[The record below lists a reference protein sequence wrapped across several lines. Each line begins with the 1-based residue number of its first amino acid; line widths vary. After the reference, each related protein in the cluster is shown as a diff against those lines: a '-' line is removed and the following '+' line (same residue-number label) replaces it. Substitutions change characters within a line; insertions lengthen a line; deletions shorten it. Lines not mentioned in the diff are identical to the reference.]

1 MDARGFPR
9 EHPLQILQRGSSYG
23 AAEVLGLSYP
33 QQRKVSPYLLLLP
46 AFLAIAGVIAY
57 PIFRAVVMSFQSY
70 SLMRPADIGFIGL
83 GNYVRAIRDEVFW
96 LSLRNTAVYV
106 FASVG
111 FQFLLGFGLALVLNK
126 RSLLSTVSKNL
137 MLIPW
142 VIPGVLGAFMWRWLF
157 NANYGLINDVLLRLG
172 ILSER
177 IAWLSRA
184 DTAMSAVILTTVW
197 RGMPFFALMLL
208 AGLQAV
214 PDDLYEAA
222 RMDGARRWQ
231 QLLYVTVPV
240 IMPVIVTTTL
250 LRIIWTANFVDLI
263 YLMTEGGPGYSTQ
276 VLSVYTFMT
285 ARSTLNYG
293 YSAAL
298 SIFLT
303 LFLMLVVLMYIGR
316 ARKEG
321 IL

>member
-1 MDARGFPR
+1 M
-9 EHPLQILQRGSSYG
+9 
-23 AAEVLGLSYP
+23 LGLSYP

>member
-1 MDARGFPR
+1 M
-9 EHPLQILQRGSSYG
+9 
-23 AAEVLGLSYP
+23 SYP

-57 PIFRAVVMSFQSY
+57 PILRAVIMSFQSY

-83 GNYVRAIRDEVFW
+83 GNYVRAIQDEVFW

-111 FQFLLGFGLALVLNK
+111 FQFLLGLGLALVLNK
-126 RSLLSTVSKNL
+126 RSLLSTLSKNL

-222 RMDGARRWQ
+222 RMDGARGWQ

>member
-1 MDARGFPR
+1 MF
-9 EHPLQILQRGSSYG
+9 
-23 AAEVLGLSYP
+23 GLSYP

-57 PIFRAVVMSFQSY
+57 PILRAVIMSFQSY

-83 GNYVRAIRDEVFW
+83 GNYVRAIQDEVFW

-111 FQFLLGFGLALVLNK
+111 FQFLLGLGLALVLNK
-126 RSLLSTVSKNL
+126 RSLLSTLSKNL

-222 RMDGARRWQ
+222 RMDGARGWQ